1 MSSPLLTVLKW
12 LDATDLD
19 KEPQVLKHAKWLV
32 LDTLGCVMAGLKAEP
47 GPEAEALAALEEAPI
62 DGSPLVIPQ
71 LNPAGAAG
79 DDQQLLGASA
89 AAAASCSPV
98 APRPR
103 A

>member
-47 GPEAEALAALEEAPI
+47 VANFIKNSSSVDNGNFRFLPTQAYGLSASHAAMALALAA
-62 DGSPLVIPQ
+62 
-71 LNPAGAAG
+71 
-79 DDQQLLGASA
+79 ASI
-89 AAAASCSPV
+89 S
-98 APRPR
+98 
-103 A
+103 